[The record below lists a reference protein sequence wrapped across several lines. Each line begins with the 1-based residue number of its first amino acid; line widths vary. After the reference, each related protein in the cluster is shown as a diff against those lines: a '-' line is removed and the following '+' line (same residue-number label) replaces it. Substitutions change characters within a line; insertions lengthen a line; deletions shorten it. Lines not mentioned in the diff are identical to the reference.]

1 MLNINKSGDTVMKK
15 NVLRVVIAVIV
26 VIFTFSTGLWIGIS
40 FDSFKGYLLKIK
52 QNTTSEDY
60 SNGGILGNI
69 SGSTSSKFSIK
80 PIEEVIDL
88 ISGSALVEKSK
99 DELLKAAIEGILSV
113 LDDKHTEYFTAEEYK
128 KIMESYSGTMSG
140 IGVVFTLDDEG
151 QVVVVRILEDTP
163 ASRAGIMEG
172 DIITEVDGIKIKN
185 MDLDKVLA
193 MIRGKEGTEVNLK
206 IYRPEEYDIIEVT
219 VTRAIFDVPNLVS
232 EILEEDVGYIW
243 YYAFQDGGAQQ
254 LDREIKKLI
263 DGGAKGLILDLRNN
277 PGGVL
282 DDAVEVCDLFLDE
295 GIIVTIRER
304 IEDKEIIGK
313 YSAREGKYTE
323 IPLVV
328 LINEFSASASEVVAG
343 ALRDNK
349 RAILVGE
356 RSYGKG
362 VVQVIYELS
371 DGSGIKFTTAKYF
384 LPLGS
389 FIDGVGINPDVLVK
403 LEPDATEDVQLNRAI
418 EKINTLI
425 SEIE

>member
-1 MLNINKSGDTVMKK
+1 MKK
-15 NVLRVVIAVIV
+15 NVLRVVIAVVV

-52 QNTTSEDY
+52 QNTTSE
-60 SNGGILGNI
+60 
-69 SGSTSSKFSIK
+69 IK
-80 PIEEVIDL
+80 PIEEAINL
-88 ISGSALVEKSK
+88 ISESALFERSK

-113 LDDKHTEYFTAEEYK
+113 LDDKYVEYFTAEEYK
-128 KIMESYSGTMSG
+128 NIMESYSGTMSG
-140 IGVVFTLDDEG
+140 IGVVVFLDDKE

-172 DIITEVDGIKIKN
+172 DIITEVDGIKIKD

-243 YYAFQDGGAQQ
+243 YYAFQDGGMQQ
-254 LDREIKKLI
+254 LDREIQKLI

-295 GIIVTIRER
+295 GIIVTTRER
-304 IEDKEIIGK
+304 TENKERIGK

-328 LINEFSASASEVVAG
+328 LINEFSASASELVAG

-349 RAILVGE
+349 RAILIGE

-384 LPLGS
+384 LPSGLS
-389 FIDGVGINPDVLVK
+389 IDGVGINPDVLVK